1 MQNDTDTLIADLRRR
16 CTTAAFDEKAVRG
29 WHLLL
34 TAEPEALPDIAGI
47 LRGHGFFLSFIT
59 AVHADPC
66 CELVYQ
72 FGRYDRPLRAH
83 LRVPAPQGQAV
94 PSLAA
99 VYQGAAWHEREVY
112 DFFGIAFAHHPGLKP
127 LILTRDDKGLNPL
140 LKRADGLKQRAEL
153 FSE

>member
-1 MQNDTDTLIADLRRR
+1 MQNDTDKLIADLRGL
-16 CTTAAFDEKAVRG
+16 CATAAFDEHAVRG

-34 TAEPEALPDIAGI
+34 LAEPGALTNIAGL
-47 LRGHGFFLSFIT
+47 LRDHGFFLSFIT

-66 CELVYQ
+66 SELVYQ

-83 LRVPAPQGQAV
+83 LRVPAPQGRAM

-112 DFFGIAFAHHPGLKP
+112 DFFGIEFSNHPGLKP
-127 LILTRDDKGLNPL
+127 LILTRDEKGLNPL
-140 LKRADGLKQRAEL
+140 LKSADDLKQSAEL
-153 FSE
+153 FVE